1 MICHTY
7 YRALR
12 QGKPIRCCRLSLKPS
27 GLTLKASGRRAPV
40 RLPTSGRAWV
50 GNRRVLCRIRLAG
63 YVQLMLSTVAP
74 RESPDAYRCSS
85 ARRCCFYTASA
96 ESRLMQSAPEAPQH
110 CSATMG
116 LSVILWAGHI
126 MRDKSHGYADEE
138 ETKNG
143 SIPGSGPRAAA

>member
-1 MICHTY
+1 MGTPVWFVVKAERIDTQGEREACSGTVPNV
-7 YRALR
+7 RPGLGR
-12 QGKPIRCCRLSLKPS
+12 QPKGFVPGSV
-27 GLTLKASGRRAPV
+27 T
-40 RLPTSGRAWV
+40 
-50 GNRRVLCRIRLAG
+50 G

-74 RESPDAYRCSS
+74 RESPDACRRSS

-110 CSATMG
+110 YSATMG

-126 MRDKSHGYADEE
+126 MGDKSHGYADEE